1 MLTQK
6 EPAMSAMSTLYT
18 LILERV
24 ERGETPAD
32 IARALDIPAS
42 WVYEAMETAE
52 EYSQYATIN
61 S

>member
-1 MLTQK
+1 
-6 EPAMSAMSTLYT
+6 MSKMSTLYT
-18 LILERV
+18 MILERV
-24 ERGETPAD
+24 ERSETPAD
-32 IARALDIPAS
+32 IARALDIPTS

>member
-1 MLTQK
+1 MSTK
-6 EPAMSAMSTLYT
+6 KDPAMSKMSALYT
-18 LILERV
+18 IILERV
-24 ERGETPAD
+24 DRGEMPVD
-32 IARALDIPAS
+32 IAYALDIPVN

>member
-1 MLTQK
+1 
-6 EPAMSAMSTLYT
+6 MSAMSTLYT

-24 ERGETPAD
+24 ERGEVPAD
-32 IARALDIPAS
+32 IARALDIPTS